1 MRALV
6 CLSHLLARIA
16 LVAGRVGA
24 WACVP
29 LIALIMVD
37 VIARRFF
44 AVGSTMLQELQ
55 WHLHA
60 VLFLSCIGFA
70 YMRGSHVRIDLVR
83 EHLSERAR
91 TVLEALGCA
100 FILLPFCI
108 VMIWYS
114 VDIAWRSYLQG
125 EGSPNPGGLPHW
137 WIIKSA
143 VPLGM
148 LLTAIAGVAV
158 LLRKLVLLF
167 GPQELA
173 IAVADA
179 ERAETTTATSDRRS

>member
-6 CLSHLLARIA
+6 RLSDILARIA
-16 LVAGRVGA
+16 LLAGRIGG
-24 WACVP
+24 WACIP

-44 AVGSTMLQELQ
+44 NIGSTLLQELE
-55 WHLHA
+55 WHFHA

-83 EHLSERAR
+83 EHMTERGR
-91 TVLEALGCA
+91 TMLEIFGCA
-100 FILLPFCI
+100 VILIPFCA
-108 VMIWYS
+108 VMIYYGT
-114 VDIAWRSYLQG
+114 DIAWRAYLQG

-148 LLTAIAGVAV
+148 LLTAFAGVAV
-158 LLRKLVLLF
+158 LLRKIVLLA
-167 GPQELA
+167 GPADLKL
-173 IAVADA
+173 AVASS
-179 ERAETTTATSDRRS
+179 ERAETTTATDDRRS